1 MSQTDP
7 IADMLTM
14 IRNALQ
20 AKKQNVVFEYSN
32 IRKNIAEI
40 LAQESFINGY
50 RIISGDVKG
59 HSKFNQIEISLRYD
73 KNGEP
78 VIKGLERVSTP
89 GRRVYINSRN
99 IPVVYNH
106 LGVAIIS
113 TNIGVIT
120 DKTARK
126 EKVGGEYLCK
136 VW

>member
-1 MSQTDP
+1 MSRTDP

-20 AKKQNVVFEYSN
+20 AKKQNVAFEYSN
-32 IRKNIAEI
+32 MRKSIADI
-40 LAQESFINGY
+40 LTQENFINGY
-50 RIISGDVKG
+50 QIISGNDKG
-59 HSKFNQIEISLRYD
+59 YSKFDQIEISLRYD
-73 KNGEP
+73 KKGEP

-89 GRRVYINSRN
+89 GKRVYINSRN

-113 TNIGVIT
+113 TNIGIIT
-120 DKTARK
+120 DKMARK

-136 VW
+136 IW